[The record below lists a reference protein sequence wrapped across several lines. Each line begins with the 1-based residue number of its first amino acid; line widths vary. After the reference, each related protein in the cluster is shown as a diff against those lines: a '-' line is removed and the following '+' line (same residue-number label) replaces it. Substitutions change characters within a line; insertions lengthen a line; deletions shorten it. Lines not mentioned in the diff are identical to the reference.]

1 MHSIRIYFVTGYVV
15 MLLPYFALLRLILYE
30 EEDQLHLHPFQA
42 SQAVIKRVSP
52 DLSEHAGKIERMS
65 VGYWYLLGRITFP
78 NI

>member
-1 MHSIRIYFVTGYVV
+1 MNSHHPNLICYRLCCYVIT
-15 MLLPYFALLRLILYE
+15 LLRTLRLILYE
-30 EEDQLHLHPFQA
+30 EEGQLHHPFQA

-65 VGYWYLLGRITFP
+65 VGYWYLLGITLP